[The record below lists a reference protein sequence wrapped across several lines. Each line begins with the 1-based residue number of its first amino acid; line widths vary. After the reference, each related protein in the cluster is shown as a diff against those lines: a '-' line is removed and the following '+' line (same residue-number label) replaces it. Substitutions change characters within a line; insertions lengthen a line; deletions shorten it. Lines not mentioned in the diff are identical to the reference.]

1 MKTTKFFAI
10 FYLIFV
16 FTNSC
21 GYTPIYSSTNLEI
34 KFNKIDYVPNI
45 LNQQIA
51 QTLTSLSN
59 INGKKE
65 YDLELK
71 TFKEKNIV
79 SKNSKGDTETYEI
92 KIILELVVN
101 NNDIEDTQRFSS
113 KVKYNNNDN
122 KFELNQ
128 YEIEIEKQIINGLIE
143 EIILYFSKL

>member
-21 GYTPIYSSTNLEI
+21 GYTPIYSSTNLDI

-71 TFKEKNIV
+71 TFKEKSIV

-128 YEIEIEKQIINGLIE
+128 YEIEIEKQIINALIE

>member
-21 GYTPIYSSTNLEI
+21 GFTPIYSSTNLDI

>member
-1 MKTTKFFAI
+1 MKIIKLYALFFLI
-10 FYLIFV
+10 LIF
-16 FTNSC
+16 TNNC
-21 GYTPIYSSTNLEI
+21 GYTPIYSSSNLDLKI
-34 KFNKIDYVPNI
+34 NKIDYIPNI

-59 INGKKE
+59 IKSEKE
-65 YDLELK
+65 YDIKLK

-79 SKNSKGDTETYEI
+79 SKNSKGGTETFEI
-92 KIILELVVN
+92 KIIVELTAY
-101 NNDIEDTQRFSS
+101 NNDIEHAQRFSS

-143 EIILYFSKL
+143 EIILFFSKL

>member
-79 SKNSKGDTETYEI
+79 SKNSNGDTETYEI

>member
-21 GYTPIYSSTNLEI
+21 GYTPIYSSTNLDI